1 MVPLEVFRKLPK
13 TLGTE
18 RYPVIWKLL
27 TYLDH
32 SEKAQDSRAEVLRR
46 AAVILWD
53 EASQISDVVL
63 DCVDRLLRDL
73 TRIAKP
79 FGGKIIVMG
88 NDFRQILP
96 VVPGAREAGIIA
108 HTVLQHYTMRDG
120 TFRKY
125 ALTENIRLRLSA
137 GEDTSHRDWLLR
149 LGSGDLPIETNLHPQ
164 AVELPHHL
172 CMPET
177 KSVEAFVEWVFPD
190 VRNRVAA
197 CLAGGNTSDADAWFS
212 ERAILTPKNQDATD
226 VNHVILAYLDPATD
240 FLALSID
247 TVADPEGEDSVN
259 FPTEFLNSLTPSGL
273 PPHDLHLR
281 QGAIVIIIRNLDK
294 DRGICNGV
302 RCLVI
307 SISLRALDVRVLTV
321 RAAGSRLLLPRTG

>member
-1 MVPLEVFRKLPK
+1 MVPLEVFRELPK

-18 RYPVIWKLL
+18 RYPCIWKLF

-63 DCVDRLLRDL
+63 DCVNRLLRDL

-88 NDFRQILP
+88 YDFPQILP
-96 VVPGAREAGIIA
+96 VVPRASEAGIIA
-108 HTVLQHYTMRDG
+108 HTVLQHYAMRDG

-149 LGSGDLPIETNLHPQ
+149 LGSGDCPSKPTFIHKP
-164 AVELPHHL
+164 
-172 CMPET
+172 
-177 KSVEAFVEWVFPD
+177 
-190 VRNRVAA
+190 
-197 CLAGGNTSDADAWFS
+197 
-212 ERAILTPKNQDATD
+212 
-226 VNHVILAYLDPATD
+226 
-240 FLALSID
+240 LSFHI
-247 TVADPEGEDSVN
+247 TCVC
-259 FPTEFLNSLTPSGL
+259 
-273 PPHDLHLR
+273 LR
-281 QGAIVIIIRNLDK
+281 QQVWRRLW
-294 DRGICNGV
+294 NGFSLMFETELQ
-302 RCLVI
+302 LV
-307 SISLRALDVRVLTV
+307 LRAEIRRMQTL
-321 RAAGSRLLLPRTG
+321 GSVSELY